1 MNINKTYKLLIFSLT
16 AFCVMLLSSCDSSR
30 VFDDYKNIEEGQWD
44 RELIINFD
52 VDIQDS
58 ISRHNLYINIRN
70 SGDCPTSNLWLFVK
84 TIAPDSTILVDTIEC
99 ILSDMSG
106 KRYGSGIGDIYD
118 LRVDFKRDIIFPIK
132 GKYKFELEQ
141 GMREAI
147 IPGITDVGIRI
158 ETASENIE

>member
-1 MNINKTYKLLIFSLT
+1 MNLIKTYKLLGFSLLLL
-16 AFCVMLLSSCDSSR
+16 CIISLSSCDSSR
-30 VFDDYKNIEEGQWD
+30 VFDDYKNIEEGEWQ
-44 RELIINFD
+44 RELILNFD

-99 ILSDMSG
+99 ILSDISG
-106 KRYGSGIGDIYD
+106 KRYGSGLGDIYD

-132 GKYKFELEQ
+132 GTYKFELEQ
-141 GMREAI
+141 GMRESV

-158 ETASENIE
+158 ERAAESLK